1 MVELKT
7 VETVD
12 TSPFKKLVVTI
23 GELPTSFVESMT
35 YYELLAWFTN
45 YLQNTII
52 PAVNNNGE
60 CVTELQNKFVDLTN
74 ATKAEIE
81 EFETNI
87 TALYNQLKNYVDTY
101 FDTLDVQ
108 TEVNNK
114 LDAMVLDGTLSNIIN
129 QEIFG
134 ELNDSITSLQG
145 SVNNINTT
153 IGDLANLETV
163 KKDSIVNAINSA
175 NLNDIEYYR
184 KKYSNNYELF
194 TNKGNVSYFN
204 NVTIFKDKYN
214 GSFKYY
220 IDLDS
225 FKNTGGSNIYVK
237 PSTTESPS
245 SQTGALDH
253 PFNSIKK
260 AYDIASDGDTI
271 YLFDDIY
278 YRNNIGFGTSTYF
291 DKSVN
296 ILPYQTGKVYLFNG
310 DKLTF
315 TQNGTYSNVY
325 QTTRSNVVCGYD
337 IRHRDDGIFP
347 LLTKVTSLDECSTT
361 MNSYYTSDSIVYVN
375 IGEVATSDKV
385 IFGLS
390 LSFSPIR
397 IRPTSANV
405 KVYMEGITS
414 CGGDLGIFDIA
425 GSDAYDCE
433 VIAKDCNFLYSF
445 DDDANALRVQG
456 ANTIFQ
462 NCKACFGMRDGFNYH
477 KLNDK
482 RCNSIELDCI
492 GANNGINSAQNNN
505 NGSTTHDGNK
515 CLRINGVYF
524 NNKGGN
530 VTDVQT
536 DTHSININCAAFDS
550 KSSGTTSKGD
560 FIAQQ
565 AGVTMDLY
573 NCYSKGSSSYVNIYG
588 VADTTLNVHN
598 CIADNV
604 YSEGT
609 INID

>member
-1 MVELKT
+1 MAEELKT
-7 VETVD
+7 IETVD
-12 TSPFKKLVVTI
+12 TSPFKKLVMTI
-23 GELPTSFVESMT
+23 GELPTSFVDSMT
-35 YYELLAWFTN
+35 YYECLAWLVN
-45 YLQNTII
+45 YIQNTVIST
-52 PAVNNNGE
+52 VNNNAE
-60 CVTELQNKFVDLTN
+60 ATQELQDAFVT
-74 ATKAEIE
+74 
-81 EFETNI
+81 
-87 TALYNQLKNYVDTY
+87 LKNYVDHY

-134 ELNDSITSLQG
+134 ELNNSITALQG
-145 SVNNINTT
+145 SVNTINTT
-153 IGDLANLETV
+153 IGNLSDLETV

-214 GSFKYY
+214 GSFKYC

-237 PSTTESPS
+237 PSTTES
-245 SQTGALDH
+245 TGLQNGSLEH

-260 AYDIASDGDTI
+260 AYDIASNGDTI

-278 YRNNIGFGTSTYF
+278 YRNSIGFGSGTF
-291 DKSVN
+291 LDKSVN

-325 QTTRSNVVCGYD
+325 QSTRSNTVCCYD
-337 IRHRDDGIFP
+337 IRHRDEGLFP
-347 LLTKVTSLDECSTT
+347 LLTKVTSLDECASTL
-361 MNSYYTSDSIVYVN
+361 NSYYTSGSIVYVN
-375 IGEVATSDKV
+375 IGEVVTSDKV
-385 IFGLS
+385 IFGLAIG
-390 LSFSPIR
+390 FSMIR

-405 KVYMEGITS
+405 KVYIEGITG

-433 VIAKDCNFLYSF
+433 VIAKNCNFLYSF

-492 GANNGINSAQNNN
+492 GANNGVNSAQNNN

-560 FIAQQ
+560 FVAQQ